1 MITFYWSLGRDIVQM
16 DAENVYG
23 SGFYEKLSSDLKGL
37 IPDSRG
43 LSPRNLRY
51 MKRLFLLDISIYEI
65 FPQIVEKYPQIGED
79 LVNTLPGDL
88 KETKTNLPQ
97 LVAEF
102 KKSSDMPSV
111 GILPQLGA
119 DLVNTHIQPLD
130 ELASIPWGHIR
141 LLIDKCENNPRKALF
156 YIRQTIEHNWSR
168 AVLQNLLDTDLYER
182 QGKAISNFSQTIP
195 SPQGDLAQELTK
207 DPYSFDFL
215 AIRQKYDEKELKD
228 ALTENIQRFLMELG
242 SGFSFVGREYRLLVG
257 DTEQFIDLLFYNFLI
272 HCFVVVEVKVTQ
284 FDPRD
289 MGQLITY
296 VSAVDGIMKKEGD
309 QPTVGL
315 LLCKNKDNILAKYAT
330 NAAKVPVSI
339 SEYQISR
346 LLKDD
351 YRRTLPTIKELERE
365 LSNT

>member
-1 MITFYWSLGRDIVQM
+1 MKENLVSDARYTEWLKDLSTRYRGSQIKAARSVNREMITFYWSLGRDIVQM

-23 SGFYEKLSSDLKGL
+23 SGFYEKLSSDLKDL
-37 IPDSRG
+37 IPDSR
-43 LSPRNLRY
+43 SFSQSNLRY
-51 MKRLFLLDISIYEI
+51 MKRLFLLDISIYRI
-65 FPQIVEKYPQIGED
+65 FPQIVEKFPQIGED
-79 LVNTLPGDL
+79 LVNT
-88 KETKTNLPQ
+88 
-97 LVAEF
+97 
-102 KKSSDMPSV
+102 
-111 GILPQLGA
+111 
-119 DLVNTHIQPLD
+119 HIQPLE
-130 ELASIPWGHIR
+130 ELASIPWGHIK
-141 LLIDKCENNPRKALF
+141 LLIDKCNSNPQKALF

-168 AVLQNLLDTDLYER
+168 AVLQNWLDTDLYER
-182 QGKAISNFSQTIP
+182 HGKAISNFSQTLP

-257 DTEQFIDLLFYNFLI
+257 NTEQFIDLLFYNYLI

-339 SEYQISR
+339 SDYQISH
-346 LLKDD
+346 LLEED
-351 YRRTLPTIKELERE
+351 YRRTLPTIEELERE
-365 LSNT
+365 LRST